1 MLILDTLAYIYL
13 SLFSLYHII
22 QGTVSVFFPDF
33 AIKFNEFLYGF
44 KPKEKEQ
51 LKMTFRPWGSFAFAI
66 GVSGFLVLSNMEKY
80 FLFLIPFA
88 VLLIFRAG
96 YRFILKKEL
105 MEYWKVTKIQNW
117 RMIIIQLLGV
127 ILFTIFTIS
136 RL

>member
-1 MLILDTLAYIYL
+1 MVILDTLAFIYL
-13 SLFSLYHII
+13 FLFSLYHII
-22 QGTVSVFFPDF
+22 QGIVSVFFPNF
-33 AIKFNEFLYGF
+33 AIKFNEALYGF

-51 LKMTFRPWGSFAFAI
+51 LKMTFRPWGSFAFSV
-66 GVSGFLVLSNMEKY
+66 GVSGFLVLSNMKKY

-88 VLLIFRAG
+88 VLLIFRAS

-105 MEYWKVTKIQNW
+105 MGYWKVTKIQNW